1 MRILYNTYP
10 MAFHTPGGGEIQLKA
25 YRHYLTQRGVQVDL
39 LDLWNPDF
47 LSYDVVHYFSVVGGS
62 EHFCDFVKKL
72 KIPLFV
78 TSSLWI
84 SEETKDLYPCQQIK
98 HQLSLADRIITNS
111 NLESHQLSRVFDLP
125 IEKFSVV
132 YNGVDSIFFEPASPD
147 IFRRHFHIDD
157 PFVLN
162 VGNIEPRKN
171 QLRLLHAL
179 KKYPDLKL
187 VSIGHIR
194 DEAYG
199 KQCRDV
205 GKSQFVFLGPLDH
218 WDPLLR
224 SAYAACELFA
234 LPSTLE
240 TPGLAALEAAAQ
252 GAKIVVTAVGSAREY
267 FDDLA
272 WYVMDPEEVDEMVE
286 KLAQALLCKNLRLS
300 QRLRQRIKQQF
311 SWDHT
316 LQALYR
322 NYLKNLQ

>member
-10 MAFHTPGGGEIQLKA
+10 MAFHTPGGGEIQLRA
-25 YRHYLTQRGVQVDL
+25 YRHYLTQRGLQVDL
-39 LDLWNPDF
+39 FDLWNPDF
-47 LSYDVVHYFSVVGGS
+47 LSYDRVHYFSVVGGS

-72 KIPLFV
+72 KVPLFV

-84 SEETKDLYPCQQIK
+84 SEETRDLYPWQQIR
-98 HQLSLADRIITNS
+98 HQLCVADRVVTNS
-111 NLESHQLSRVFDLP
+111 NLESQQLSRVFNLP
-125 IEKFSVV
+125 IEKFFVV
-132 YNGVDSIFFEPASPD
+132 YNGVDPIFFNSVSSD
-147 IFRRHFHIDD
+147 IFRRHFNIDY

-171 QLRLLHAL
+171 QLCLLQAL

-199 KQCRDV
+199 KQCREV
-205 GKSQFVFLGPLDH
+205 GKNQFVFLGPLDH
-218 WDPLLR
+218 RDSILR

-240 TPGLAALEAAAQ
+240 TPGLAAIEAAAQ
-252 GAKIVVTAVGSAREY
+252 GAKIVVTGVGSAREY

-272 WYVMDPEEVDEMVE
+272 WYVMNPKEVDEIAE
-286 KLAQALLCKNLRLS
+286 KLAQALSCKHPGRALS
-300 QRLRQRIKQQF
+300 QKTKQQF

-316 LQALYR
+316 LQALVTLYR
-322 NYLKNLQ
+322 SPIS